1 MDIQQK
7 QIRNIAIVAHVD
19 HGKTTLVDELLK
31 QSGVYHEKQQVEER
45 VMDSNAL
52 ERERGITIL
61 AKNTSVMYKDIKI
74 NIVDTPGHA
83 DFGGEVERTLSM
95 VDNVLLVVDAFEG
108 PMPQTRFVLK
118 KALELKLKPIVVV
131 NKADRP
137 NARPAEVI
145 DEVLDLFISLDA
157 DDEQLEF
164 PVIYTSAIQGWASTV
179 PNEKGENLLPL
190 FEMIESICLPPTG
203 NKEVTQM
210 MVTNIEYNEFIGR
223 IAIGKLQ
230 NGTLEIGQNVSVITP
245 QGDTTTQKIGKIFTF
260 DGLNRREVSQVD
272 HGEIIAISGL
282 QPINIGETISSVDNP
297 KPLRAIKIDE
307 PTITMTF
314 GANTSPFAGLEGDYV
329 TSRHLKSRLEKELET
344 NVSLHVSQTES
355 KDKFLVAGRGELHLS
370 ILIETMRREG
380 YEFEVSRPKV
390 IFKEIEGKLHEPIE
404 RVFIEVPSE
413 FSGAVIEKLG
423 AKKAE
428 LVKMENPNPDQT
440 RLEFLTPARSLI
452 GFRAE
457 LLTDT
462 KGNGIINHTFE
473 EFQPYKGEI
482 PAKNKGS
489 LIASDTGEA
498 TNYGLFH
505 CQERGTLFVGPHT
518 KVYTGM
524 VVGQSTRN
532 VDIDVNVCKKKQ
544 VTNMRASGSDE
555 NIILTPPTILSL
567 EQSLEFI
574 GDDELLEVTPD
585 NLRIRKVQLDSKKRI
600 REWKS
605 KQGK

>member
-1 MDIQQK
+1 MNIK
-7 QIRNIAIVAHVD
+7 QDNIRNVAIVAHVD

-31 QSGVYHEKQQVEER
+31 QSGIYHEKQQVEER

-61 AKNTSVMYKDIKI
+61 AKNTAVMYNDIKI

-137 NARPAEVI
+137 NARPIEVI

-164 PVIYTSAIQGWASTV
+164 PVIYTSAIQGWASTEA
-179 PNEKGENLLPL
+179 NKKGENLVPL
-190 FEMIESICLPPTG
+190 FEMIKNVCLPPSG
-203 NKEVTQM
+203 NNEKTQI

-230 NGTLEIGQNVSVITP
+230 NGSLETGQSVSIITP
-245 QGDTTTQKIGKIFTF
+245 QGEINKQNINKIYTF
-260 DGLNRREVSQVD
+260 EGLNRKEVPKVD
-272 HGEIIAISGL
+272 YGEIVAISGL
-282 QPINIGETISSVDNP
+282 HPINIGETISSAENP
-297 KPLRAIKIDE
+297 HPLPSIKIDE

-314 GANTSPFAGLEGDYV
+314 SANTSPFAGLEGDYV

-380 YEFEVSRPKV
+380 FEFEVSRPKV
-390 IFKEIEGKLHEPIE
+390 IFKEIDGVLHEPIE

-413 FSGAVIEKLG
+413 FSGTIIEKLG

-428 LVKMENPNPDQT
+428 LVKMESPNPDQT
-440 RLEFLTPARSLI
+440 RLEFLCPARSLI
-452 GFRAE
+452 GFRSE

-473 EFQPYKGEI
+473 DFQPYKGDI
-482 PAKNKGS
+482 PTKNKGS
-489 LIASDTGEA
+489 LVASDTGE
-498 TNYGLFH
+498 TSNYGLYH
-505 CQERGTLFVGPHT
+505 CQERGTLFIGPHT

-574 GDDELLEVTPD
+574 GDDELLEVTPQ